1 MKRLGITALSL
12 VAMCALAA
20 DFKVIDKDVNRG
32 KDQVYFKIELP
43 KPKDASVIEAT
54 CKSLD
59 TEAAKKFV
67 VMVYLPGTGAASAY
81 ATCSRMLAGKMEL
94 KIF

>member
-1 MKRLGITALSL
+1 MKRLGITVLSL
-12 VAMCALAA
+12 AAMCALAA

-32 KDQVYFKIELP
+32 KGQVYFKIELP
-43 KPKDASVIEAT
+43 KPKDASVIEGA

-81 ATCSRMLAGKMEL
+81 ATCSRMLSGKLEL
-94 KIF
+94 KVF

>member
-1 MKRLGITALSL
+1 MKQLGIAVLSL
-12 VAMCALAA
+12 AAACALAA
-20 DFKVIDKDVNRG
+20 DFKVISKDVNRG
-32 KDQVYFKIELP
+32 KEQIYFKIELP
-43 KPKDASVIEAT
+43 KPKDASTIEGA

-81 ATCSRMLAGKMEL
+81 ATCSRISDGKLEL
-94 KIF
+94 KVF